1 MLKGTDSRSRFRN
14 AGGALVRTKLFQSLT
29 VRAAI
34 AILLLISVTAAA
46 QDVTE
51 PALKAA
57 FIFNFAKFTEW
68 PAEVMT
74 TGEPLVL
81 CVLGDAAIGEAL
93 ERAVKSRTVLGR
105 RMDVSQAPSNGP
117 PREGCHIL
125 YVSGVTASQ
134 AAKLVAGLRDAPVL
148 TISDAD
154 GFTQVGGITQF
165 FFAHGQLRF
174 NVHLESAKRARLRIS
189 SRLLALAKAK

>member
-1 MLKGTDSRSRFRN
+1 M
-14 AGGALVRTKLFQSLT
+14 
-29 VRAAI
+29 RAAI
-34 AILLLISVTAAA
+34 AILPLTPMIAAA

-51 PALKAA
+51 SALKAA

-68 PAEVMT
+68 PAEVMV

-93 ERAVKSRTVLGR
+93 ERAVKSRTVLGH
-105 RMDVSQAPSNGP
+105 RMDVSQAGSNGP

-134 AAKLVAGLRDAPVL
+134 AAEVIAGLRDAPVL
-148 TISDAD
+148 TISDVE
-154 GFTQVGGITQF
+154 GFIRLGGIAQF
-165 FFAHGQLRF
+165 YFENGRLRF
-174 NVHLESAKRARLRIS
+174 ADSRWTMKRSWPRS
-189 SRLLALAKAK
+189 K

>member
-1 MLKGTDSRSRFRN
+1 M
-14 AGGALVRTKLFQSLT
+14 
-29 VRAAI
+29 
-34 AILLLISVTAAA
+34 TAAA

-57 FIFNFAKFTEW
+57 FIYNFAKFTEW
-68 PAEVMT
+68 PADAMT

-93 ERAVKSRTVLGR
+93 ERAVKGRTLAGHSIG
-105 RMDVSQAPSNGP
+105 VSQAAPDGR

-134 AAKLVAGLRDAPVL
+134 AAKVVAGLRDAPVL
-148 TISDAD
+148 TISDVE
-154 GFTQVGGITQF
+154 GFTQLGGIAQF
-165 FFAHGQLRF
+165 FFEHGQLRF
-174 NVHLESAKRARLRIS
+174 NVHARVCQARSTPDQLETAGVGHEQDDHFHQHPRGLVRRHARAVRLRIGPI
-189 SRLLALAKAK
+189 AAATI